1 MLNQLRAEA
10 LALIDATPDC
20 ILSTIGPAG
29 VQASAVT
36 CVVHS
41 GCVYVLVPSTIDH
54 LFNIEHEFEVVLT
67 SATWQLRGAALAIGE
82 VAGRYSTAPDTIQA
96 RARVAGTTLVEVFP
110 LRMHLE
116 AIGPRR
122 YRETID
128 FDADAYNE
136 SCADDHSS
144 LS

>member
-10 LALIDATPDC
+10 LALIANTPNC

-36 CVVHS
+36 CVIHA
-41 GCVYVLVPSTIDH
+41 GCVYVLVPSTLDH
-54 LFNIEHEFEVVLT
+54 LFNIEHELEVVLT
-67 SATWQLRGAALAIGE
+67 SAIWQLRGAALAIGE
-82 VAGRYSTAPDTIQA
+82 STELHGTAPNAIQA
-96 RARVAGTTLVEVFP
+96 CARASGTTLVEIFP

-116 AIGPRR
+116 PEGRRR

-128 FDADAYNE
+128 FVV
-136 SCADDHSS
+136 HG
-144 LS
+144 